1 MPSDVMEKTRTSFVT
16 DRSTV
21 SSHESEPTAPE
32 PDNSEADAHDLSMSK
47 TPREWYEAEEQS
59 PQDSGFSAKRVKP
72 TTTVAVLPR
81 KVNAAS
87 LYLSGLV
94 AVLVTSSAWAGAEML
109 GLFGTPWLT
118 VPAGLLTAL
127 IVRAGCGRDD
137 AQGRA
142 TVAAIAY
149 LITLLIVL
157 GFLTRREIHE
167 IYGDTTDVLIIEE
180 NLFRRRF
187 SRIDQLAAYAIGWA
201 TTWFGSIWLR
211 N

>member
-1 MPSDVMEKTRTSFVT
+1 MTT

-21 SSHESEPTAPE
+21 PSQESEPQAP
-32 PDNSEADAHDLSMSK
+32 DSEKTDADARNLSMST
-47 TPREWYEAEEQS
+47 TPREWFEAEQES
-59 PQDSGFSAKRVKP
+59 PQDPAWSANRVKA

-81 KVNAAS
+81 KVNAIS
-87 LYLSGLV
+87 LFLSGLV
-94 AVLVTSSAWAGAEML
+94 AVMVTGAAWAAAEML

-118 VPAGLLTAL
+118 IPAGLLIAM

-137 AQGRA
+137 AEGRA
-142 TVAAIAY
+142 TVSSIAY

-157 GFLTRREIHE
+157 GVLTRREIHE
-167 IYGDTTDVLIIEE
+167 IYGNSTDVLILEE

-187 SRIDQLAAYAIGWA
+187 SRVDQLAAYTIGWA
-201 TTWFGSIWLR
+201 GTWFASIWLR